1 MVKINYSWNAE
12 MPNPG
17 RHADNDREF
26 EEESVGER
34 GRGTWERS
42 KEGTITSD
50 RLIIDSEGHLGVFHF
65 KFVRI
70 NIPIAVQ
77 EGGERSDL
85 SQEQNELRCWEM
97 T

>member
-12 MPNPG
+12 MRNPV

-26 EEESVGER
+26 EEESVRER

-42 KEGTITSD
+42 KGGTITPD
-50 RLIIDSEGHLGVFHF
+50 RLIIDLDGHLGVFHF

-70 NIPIAVQ
+70 NIPIAVRK
-77 EGGERSDL
+77 GGERLPFFSRVDGL
-85 SQEQNELRCWEM
+85 CCWKM